1 MPGQDQNGNTLTRGP
16 DGKKAI
22 FVGDPTLLSPT
33 DVAAVKKKVQVLHV
47 NVFQLITD
55 LIQSTK
61 GVSLQIERR
70 ETYASDSNETFCF
83 KQRCR

>member
-33 DVAAVKKKVQVLHV
+33 DVAAVKKKVQV
-47 NVFQLITD
+47 
-55 LIQSTK
+55 
-61 GVSLQIERR
+61 
-70 ETYASDSNETFCF
+70 
-83 KQRCR
+83 